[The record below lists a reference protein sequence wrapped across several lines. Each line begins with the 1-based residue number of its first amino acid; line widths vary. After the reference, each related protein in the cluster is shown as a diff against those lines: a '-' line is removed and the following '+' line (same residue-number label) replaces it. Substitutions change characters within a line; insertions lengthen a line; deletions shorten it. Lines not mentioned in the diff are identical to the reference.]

1 MVVLDLERMSW
12 RRTMFIGSELD
23 GFMVAVGSSSVG
35 DGRRMISSIESI
47 DIRSNRQV
55 RILSQ
60 LSDGGGRVRIYMRE
74 RIRLVC
80 PKSLS

>member
-1 MVVLDLERMSW
+1 
-12 RRTMFIGSELD
+12 
-23 GFMVAVGSSSVG
+23 MVAVGSSSVG